1 VAEREQRL
9 MPAPTIYRSGDANAP
24 VLFGGPGSL
33 ISLLDAVL
41 VNGYGSTFA
50 SGVLT
55 SDGTAPAVGDTVTV
69 GSITYTFVASVA
81 SGAAYGVLV
90 GTALASILSLSRAIN
105 GTGTAGSDYTAGT
118 LPNPD
123 AWATGT
129 TSPLTISARK
139 GGTTGNSIALSRAA
153 AGTPH
158 YSVSGATL
166 TGGGGTDSK
175 SGAGWAK
182 AYSGAFGQAA
192 YRPPAGTRFYLQV
205 DDTGPGPGT
214 MREARCFGWETMS
227 AWNTGT
233 GQFPTV
239 AQVPAG
245 ASCRKSVTVDAAARG
260 WTVFVDD
267 RTLVL
272 FTYTNDGTALAHG
285 FSFGDF
291 YSLLPGDAYKCLIM
305 GGNTE
310 TNGTASTTAFFSEV
324 QPGVTTL
331 LGHWLPRNF
340 AGAGGSTIFIKMGDP
355 GLAQLGVSG
364 SDALKGNLA
373 FPNPAD
379 GGLYVAPLRIIDYS
393 PPGAALGTVTD
404 LRGRVRGLYHMPHP
418 ITGFADGDTFTG
430 IGDYAGRAFTIVKG
444 VNGGMI
450 AVETTAWDTST

>member
-205 DDTGPGPGT
+205 DDTGPGLGAG
-214 MREARCFGWETMS
+214 REARCFGWETMS

-233 GQFPTV
+233 GQFPT
-239 AQVPAG
+239 
-245 ASCRKSVTVDAAARG
+245 
-260 WTVFVDD
+260 
-267 RTLVL
+267 
-272 FTYTNDGTALAHG
+272 
-285 FSFGDF
+285 
-291 YSLLPGDAYKCLIM
+291 
-305 GGNTE
+305 
-310 TNGTASTTAFFSEV
+310 GTASTTAFFSEV